1 MDFFLRLASVLFE
14 FILVY
19 FFGQIMSNVIIT
31 DLLSELRTTIGSL
44 YKLSEIVSVLDM
56 IVSLA
61 DVSSLSGFVK

>member
-1 MDFFLRLASVLFE
+1 
-14 FILVY
+14 
-19 FFGQIMSNVIIT
+19 MSNVIIT